1 MEGQERPLTM
11 RNETALLPESSG
23 GLTGIKDPGSERRCV
38 DPDAC
43 VRHLDRD
50 HLSRANL
57 AGLAR
62 FGLAIDQNVTIGHQG
77 LGGATA
83 VRDSGG
89 FQQGIK
95 GNELAAELEIDQ
107 VHGPDRTPCT
117 GRFT

>member
-1 MEGQERPLTM
+1 M
-11 RNETALLPESSG
+11 
-23 GLTGIKDPGSERRCV
+23 
-38 DPDAC
+38 
-43 VRHLDRD
+43 
-50 HLSRANL
+50 
-57 AGLAR
+57 
-62 FGLAIDQNVTIGHQG
+62 TIGHQG